1 MGLSGPIRTIA
12 VSAQHAHPA
21 CGDCTHAGRSAF
33 QPRVVCTDRGAAL
46 FKHRLY
52 AEQPA
57 CDHYVP
63 RTGRDLTL
71 QCTPEATRPNENA
84 ARHPPVPRPGVSAP

>member
-12 VSAQHAHPA
+12 ISTQRAHPV
-21 CGDCTHAGRSAF
+21 CGDCTHAGHFAL
-33 QPRVVCTDRGAAL
+33 QPRVVCADRGAAA

-57 CDHYVP
+57 YDRYVP
-63 RTGRDLTL
+63 RIGRDLTFHGH
-71 QCTPEATRPNENA
+71 ARNEE
-84 ARHPPVPRPGVSAP
+84 VL